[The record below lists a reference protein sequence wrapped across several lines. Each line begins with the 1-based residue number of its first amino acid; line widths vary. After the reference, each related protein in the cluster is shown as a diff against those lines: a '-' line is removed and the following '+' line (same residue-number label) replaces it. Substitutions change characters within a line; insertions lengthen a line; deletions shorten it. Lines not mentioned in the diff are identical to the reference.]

1 VAPVRVRLQPQLG
14 RPLRAVQV
22 WPVIEV
28 EGIRYVTAT
37 EAPDHLG
44 ADIVPAMIRDWKRRR
59 LITGY
64 RVGKVTYYR
73 LDELIEVEYVLRDSG
88 KGRRRRAT

>member
-1 VAPVRVRLQPQLG
+1 
-14 RPLRAVQV
+14 VQV

-44 ADIVPAMIRDWKRRR
+44 ADVTPGMVAMWRQRRM
-59 LITGY
+59 ITPY
-64 RVGKVTYYR
+64 RVGREVYYR
-73 LDELIEVEYVLRDSG
+73 LDELIEVEYVTRGMPQSH
-88 KGRRRRAT
+88 RRTET

>member
-1 VAPVRVRLQPQLG
+1 VAP
-14 RPLRAVQV
+14 V

-44 ADIVPAMIRDWKRRR
+44 ADITRDMIYKWRKRRK
-59 LITGY
+59 ITGY
-64 RVGKVTYYR
+64 RVGKEVYHR
-73 LDELIEVEYVLRDSG
+73 LDELIEVEYVTRGTPD
-88 KGRRRRAT
+88 GRPRRQT